1 IKRFSVLAAHRITS
15 TLVLGR
21 LSGSRNLSGHYH
33 RQTLRAMFIFV
44 SIAATFF
51 TTRNE
56 IPSMQLITNSQSVII
71 LSDQDSV
78 AVARKPIARDTAV
91 AELGLSA
98 RDDVPSGHKIARRDI
113 AEGESVL
120 KYGQVIGVASQPI
133 P

>member
-1 IKRFSVLAAHRITS
+1 GIDDLRKHTACAGKRAAQLRDRPRKGTVNVGEKRGRIKRFSVLAAHRITS

-56 IPSMQLITNSQSVII
+56 IPSMQLITNSQVVII

-91 AELGLSA
+91 A
-98 RDDVPSGHKIARRDI
+98 
-113 AEGESVL
+113 
-120 KYGQVIGVASQPI
+120 
-133 P
+133 